1 MQLVTGAAGM
11 NGRTTVAEFV
21 RAGLPVRALVRSAA
35 SAVRAGLNCMPG
47 VEVMERDMMNVAT
60 GDAVLDGVER
70 VLMISSAG
78 PNMVE
83 TQCQFVDS
91 CKKAGVQ
98 HVIKFS
104 GAESGIGFDPSK
116 FRFTRMHEEIED
128 YLEASGVAWTHVRP
142 SQFMQVYLREVPD
155 ITTQSMIRLPFAD
168 IMLSPVDARD
178 IAKVNF
184 NLLRFG
190 GHEMESLDMTGPE
203 ALTMA
208 DVAGRISMAIGR
220 KVTYV
225 PVPPEERRA
234 SLLARGV
241 PADFV
246 DVLDEQLIERLNH
259 PRSKVDLATH
269 RAFGVRPTTFAE
281 FAADHAATFRG
292 ESAAS

>member
-21 RAGLPVRALVRSAA
+21 GAGLPVRALVRSAA
-35 SAVRAGLNCMPG
+35 SAVRAGLNRIPG
-47 VEVMERDMMNVAT
+47 VEVVEGDMMNVAI

-70 VLMISSAG
+70 VLMISSGA
-78 PNMVE
+78 PDMVE
-83 TQCQFVDS
+83 TQCRFVDS
-91 CKKAGVQ
+91 CRKAGVQ

-142 SQFMQVYLREVPD
+142 SQFMQVYLREAPD
-155 ITTQSMIRLPFAD
+155 ITARNMIRLPFAD
-168 IMLSPVDARD
+168 ITLSPVDARD

-184 NLLRFG
+184 NLLRMG

-208 DVAGRISMAIGR
+208 DVAERISIAIGR
-220 KVTYV
+220 KVTYK
-225 PVPPEERRA
+225 PITPEERRGA
-234 SLLARGV
+234 LLASGV
-241 PADFV
+241 PAGFV
-246 DVLDEQLIERLNH
+246 DALDEQLIERLKR
-259 PRSKVDLATH
+259 PESKVDLATH
-269 RAFGVRPTTFAE
+269 QAFGVRPTTFVE
-281 FAADHAATFRG
+281 FAADHAAAFRG
-292 ESAAS
+292 ESVAR